1 MVQMIS
7 ARRVRFGARRRGD
20 LGSLR
25 LCSSATL
32 QGGRNPHGAGASS
45 KQGIQLVLS
54 DTARAAIFGLAIGY
68 IAAAGAAKFLAQYLY
83 GASPYDPR
91 AYTGVAAVLAI
102 SGLLAAYLPARP
114 PAR

>member
-45 KQGIQLVLS
+45 KQVIQLVLS

-83 GASPYDPR
+83 GVSPYDPL
-91 AYTGVAAVLAI
+91 ASTGAAVILAL
-102 SGLLAAYLPARP
+102 SAFLPP
-114 PAR
+114 YFPTP